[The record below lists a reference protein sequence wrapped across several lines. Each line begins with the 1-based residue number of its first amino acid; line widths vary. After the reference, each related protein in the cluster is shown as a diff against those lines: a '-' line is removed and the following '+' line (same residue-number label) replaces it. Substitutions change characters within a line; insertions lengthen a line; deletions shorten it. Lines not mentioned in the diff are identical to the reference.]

1 MFDTLNLVLI
11 PAEGDENEEEEEEG
25 SEGEVSKS

>member
-11 PAEGDENEEEEEEG
+11 PTEGDENEEEEES